1 MNKEA
6 LSTDQVDKA
15 AVDELKRE
23 QVRPNRAAHSH
34 IIDTNFDDKL
44 TNFYELKREQMKP
57 YEYHRDLLIDK
68 LTN

>member
-23 QVRPNRAAHSH
+23 QVRPNSAAHSH
-34 IIDTNFDDKL
+34 IDTNFDEKL
-44 TNFYELKREQMKP
+44 THFLSFKRES
-57 YEYHRDLLIDK
+57 R
-68 LTN
+68 